1 MKARKKSNQ
10 TKLPLISMET
20 RRESRNKCFNKGYE
34 KFLTIPDS
42 YFEIRC
48 AWRVFVE
55 DRLRN

>member
-1 MKARKKSNQ
+1 
-10 TKLPLISMET
+10 MET
-20 RRESRNKCFNKGYE
+20 RRESRNKCFNNGYE
-34 KFLTIPDS
+34 KFLMIPDS